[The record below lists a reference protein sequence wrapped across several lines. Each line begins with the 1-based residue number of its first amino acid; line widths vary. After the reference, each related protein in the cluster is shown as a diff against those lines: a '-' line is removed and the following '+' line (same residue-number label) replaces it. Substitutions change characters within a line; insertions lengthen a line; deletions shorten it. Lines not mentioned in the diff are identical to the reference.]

1 MTFATKIT
9 MSRILMTPLFVIM
22 AICYS
27 HGLSRL
33 APNEL
38 FRWLAIF
45 LFTLAAL
52 TDALDGFVARH
63 FNQCSRLGTFLDP
76 VADKTLMLSV
86 ILTLSFTSWGQ
97 HLPIWYAAL
106 IISRD
111 LIEIS
116 GAIVIGY
123 IAKDIRVIHHWT
135 GKIAMFLQI
144 AVIGWVFLFIHT
156 PLPIFLVILSAF
168 LTFIATVL
176 YIRAGLSQ
184 LPIHEDAGT
193 LRN

>member
-1 MTFATKIT
+1 MTIATKIT
-9 MSRILMTPLFVIM
+9 LSRILMTPIFVITT
-22 AICYS
+22 IIYS
-27 HGLSRL
+27 HGLSHSEPKEYL
-33 APNEL
+33 
-38 FRWLAIF
+38 RWTAIG

-52 TDALDGFVARH
+52 TDVLDGYIARR

-76 VADKTLMLSV
+76 LADKALMLSA
-86 ILTLSFTSWGQ
+86 IITLSFTELGKA
-97 HLPIWYAAL
+97 LPIWYAAL

-116 GAIVIGY
+116 GAIAIGF

-135 GKIAMFLQI
+135 GKAATALQI
-144 AVIGWVFLFIHT
+144 AVIAWVFFSFSAPPLHFIV
-156 PLPIFLVILSAF
+156 VISAF

-184 LPIHEDAGT
+184 LPEH
-193 LRN
+193 

>member
-9 MSRILMTPLFVIM
+9 MSRILMAPLFVIT

-27 HGLSRL
+27 HGLSRA

-38 FRWLAIF
+38 FRWAAIA

-52 TDALDGFVARH
+52 TDALDGLIARH
-63 FNQCSRLGTFLDP
+63 FNQSSRLGTFLDP
-76 VADKTLMLSV
+76 IADKTLMLSV
-86 ILTLSFTSWGQ
+86 ILTLSFTSWGEN
-97 HLPIWYAAL
+97 LPIWYAAL
-106 IISRD
+106 IIARD

-116 GAIVIGY
+116 GAVVIGY
-123 IAKDIRVIHHWT
+123 IAKDIKVIPHWT
-135 GKIAMFLQI
+135 GKLAMFLQI
-144 AVIGWVFLFIHT
+144 TVIAWVFFSIST
-156 PLPIFLVILSAF
+156 PPLELVTIISAF

-184 LPIHEDAGT
+184 LPDHEDAGT